1 MTSSRDY
8 YCSLKF
14 TDLGIDLEKRA
25 INSCC
30 SARQTRIN
38 FVDMKQKGLLNISYL
53 ANDRENMLD
62 NIPVTSCRD
71 FCWSLEDNGYMSA
84 RLIDQTDKRTHL
96 NSHINKLKQLTIT
109 MGSRCNLT
117 CAYCNK
123 NYSRSWALDI
133 LQNGNYPVIHDH
145 DTYTLTAMDKVLKK
159 LPQIDLY
166 SGQNYHDIMDQLAQ
180 LNNDVDR
187 VDIVGGEPFLYD
199 TLVDLIASFPSTV
212 KILLLTGAGIKP
224 DKFQEKIDLIK
235 DFKNVT
241 IAISAETIGS
251 HYEFS
256 RYGNTFNNFLKIV
269 NIVKQSGL
277 NYKFISTLSNLTI
290 FGYLDFVKFAEV
302 EIRQN
307 FCSDPKF
314 LRISV
319 LDDVTKIQLAE
330 QFDKQNNPMFNAII
344 KNLSTSNQVLDQDRN
359 NLSIFIKEFSS
370 RRNIKLDFFPSTL
383 LKWLD
388 INVV

>member
-1 MTSSRDY
+1 MTSNRDY

-14 TDLGIDLEKRA
+14 TDLGIDLEKRT

-30 SARQTRIN
+30 SATQTRIN
-38 FVDMKQKGLLNISYL
+38 FVDMKQKGLLNVSYL
-53 ANDRENMLD
+53 TNDRQNMLD
-62 NIPVTSCRD
+62 NVSSSSCQN
-71 FCWSLEDNGYMSA
+71 FCWSLEDNGYMST
-84 RLIDQTDKRTHL
+84 RLIDKTDKRTHL
-96 NSHINKLKQLTIT
+96 NPHIDKLKQLVIT

-123 NYSRSWALDI
+123 NYSRSWALDV
-133 LQNGNYPVIHDH
+133 LQNGNYPITHEY
-145 DTYTLTAMDKVLKK
+145 DTYTLTAKDKVLKK
-159 LPQIDLY
+159 LSQTDLY
-166 SGQNYHDIMDQLAQ
+166 SGQNYHDMMDQLAQ
-180 LNNDVDR
+180 LKDCVDK

-212 KILLLTGAGIKP
+212 NILLLTGAGIKP

-241 IAISAETIGS
+241 ISISAETIQT
-251 HYEFS
+251 HYEFA
-256 RYGNTFNNFLKIV
+256 RYGNTFENFLKIV

-277 NYKFISTLSNLTI
+277 KYKFISTLSNLTI
-290 FGYLDFVKFAEV
+290 FGYLDFVKFADAD
-302 EIRQN
+302 IRQN

-319 LDDVTKIQLAE
+319 LDDATKNHLIE
-330 QFDKQNNPMFNAII
+330 QFDKQNNPMFNGIVQ
-344 KNLSTSNQVLDQDRN
+344 NLSVSNQVLEQDRN
-359 NLSIFIKEFSS
+359 NLSIFLKEFST
-370 RRNIKLDFFPSTL
+370 RRNINLSFFPSTL